1 MGALTYLKQGPG
13 ATSLHLQCRRQ
24 VAGAAAY
31 LHFPLI
37 CNSDTNHSSC
47 QFFGGSLPYLL
58 FRKNISNLILV
69 GKDMKDYEELVKT
82 GDM

>member
-31 LHFPLI
+31 G
-37 CNSDTNHSSC
+37 NSLRDAGGVGY
-47 QFFGGSLPYLL
+47 QFLGELTSGL
-58 FRKNISNLILV
+58 LV
-69 GKDMKDYEELVKT
+69 GYQ
-82 GDM
+82 GN